1 MTPGKREP
9 LNEGLTPR
17 SGSLPSWVLILDGET
32 TLTGRS
38 PPSRTLAGLDEPC
51 GPDPSKAGSREV
63 RRVRENCGVAPR
75 RVELPVELAVNQH
88 SGNREQRPTRIRLR
102 QGASH
107 GKGVRTPQR
116 LPSGMSGLTPLS
128 PALFWARLRAP
139 LSSLTA

>member
-1 MTPGKREP
+1 MIPGKHAA

-17 SGSLPSWVLILDGET
+17 SATVLSEVLKFSTVADSNGP
-32 TLTGRS
+32 R
-38 PPSRTLAGLDEPC
+38 PPVKKEAGIDDPC

-63 RRVRENCGVAPR
+63 WRVRENCGVAPR